1 LLRFA
6 PRFHGNK
13 IWKNK
18 SWKNKSEKIGK
29 NWKKY
34 GKKIWKKNLGGV
46 KMHFYSMLLCK
57 TIFLKILGM
66 WDRVKTKRFG
76 GG

>member
-1 LLRFA
+1 LLRFV
-6 PRFHGNK
+6 FTETKYGK
-13 IWKNK
+13 IKVGK
-18 SWKNKSEKIGK
+18 IKVKKIG
-29 NWKKY
+29 KKY